1 MKTTTNKN
9 LEMKFSHTIGVKT
22 LYISLLL
29 FFTLAAGNIFAQTV
43 IHSGVSKHPN
53 LFGQHYE
60 RNSTDKSNLCED
72 FLPTNT
78 FAVGN
83 HQPSLPSYKKIDV
96 AFNPLS
102 LIHLYDSIYF
112 WKWDT
117 LSNGWIFNVKIINFV
132 YDVNNNQTSSLTQL
146 WNGSAWQNSLLYTYT
161 YDANNN
167 QTSSLSQGW
176 NVSVW
181 KNNFLYTYTY
191 DANNNQTSIFSQE
204 WNGSVWDNE
213 FLYIYTYDANNN
225 QTSYLSQYWNGSTW
239 GNPSLSTYT
248 YDANNN
254 QTSSLYQLWNGSS
267 WENTSQSTYTY
278 DANNNQTSILSQIW
292 NGSAWENYFLST
304 YTYDAN
310 NNQTSYLFQDWNG
323 SIWDNGFQ
331 YTYTYDANNNQTS
344 SLSQIWNG
352 STWDNDFQYTYTYDA
367 NNFMQSYVLKFFNS
381 IGTISSADSAYY
393 YFHVVNTGVNDLMSQ
408 NEGILV
414 YPNPFGNEL
423 KISGSGNGGGEVIL
437 FDVLGKEILREKI
450 SNEETIINTEK
461 LLPGFYLLNYT
472 DGNKAANIKLLKF

>member
-1 MKTTTNKN
+1 MMKTTTNKN

-146 WNGSAWQNSLLYTYT
+146 WNGSVWENNFLSTYT
-161 YDANNN
+161 YDTNNN
-167 QTSSLSQGW
+167 QTSSLTQGW
-176 NVSVW
+176 N
-181 KNNFLYTYTY
+181 
-191 DANNNQTSIFSQE
+191 
-204 WNGSVWDNE
+204 GSAWDNYS
-213 FLYIYTYDANNN
+213 LDTYTYDANNN
-225 QTSYLSQYWNGSTW
+225 QTSYLSQYWNGS
-239 GNPSLSTYT
+239 
-248 YDANNN
+248 
-254 QTSSLYQLWNGSS
+254 S
-267 WENTSQSTYTY
+267 WYN
-278 DANNNQTSILSQIW
+278 I
-292 NGSAWENYFLST
+292 
-304 YTYDAN
+304 
-310 NNQTSYLFQDWNG
+310 
-323 SIWDNGFQ
+323 
-331 YTYTYDANNNQTS
+331 
-344 SLSQIWNG
+344 
-352 STWDNDFQYTYTYDA
+352 FQYTYTYDA
-367 NNFMQSYVLKFFNS
+367 NNFRKSSVHKFFNS
-381 IGTISSADSAYY
+381 IGTINYADSAYY
-393 YFHVVNTGVNDLMSQ
+393 YFHLVTTGVNDLMSQ

-461 LLPGFYLLNYT
+461 LMSGFYLLNYT
-472 DGNKAANIKLLKF
+472 NGNKAANTKVLKF